1 MTGNEPDNT
10 SMRKRVADID
20 KQLKAVVKTL
30 EIQYCDRNEKGVFK
44 CTTSLQELGDQFA
57 IIVKNVEEQG
67 RKSDDDMEL
76 WLADN
81 LREGPQTR
89 QQ

>member
-30 EIQYCDRNEKGVFK
+30 EIQYCGRNEKEVFK
-44 CTTSLQELGDQFA
+44 CTTSLRAFVDRFA
-57 IIVKNVEEQG
+57 IIVKNVREQG

-76 WLADN
+76 WLADK
-81 LREGPQTR
+81 LE
-89 QQ
+89 